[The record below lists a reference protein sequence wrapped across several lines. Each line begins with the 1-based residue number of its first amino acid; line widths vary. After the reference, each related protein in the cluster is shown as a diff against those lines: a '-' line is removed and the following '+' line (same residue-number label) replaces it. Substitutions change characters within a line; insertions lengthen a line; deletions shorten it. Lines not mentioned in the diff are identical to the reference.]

1 MAELSRTTGVSV
13 PMIKFYLREGLLPSG
28 ERTSPNQARYD
39 QRHVRRIMLV
49 RALADY
55 AGLSIADIRELLAH
69 LGEPGR
75 SLHDQLGVAQKA
87 VTPRREPG
95 EGEEWDRAERRAREL
110 IERHGWEEEPDSPAM
125 QAVTGVLL
133 TAEGLGYDGMLDRL
147 DEYARAAEL
156 IARADVAA
164 VAERTDLEGMV
175 ELVVVG
181 TSLGDALVAALRRIA
196 QAEVSARLFGD
207 DSEGP
212 RCPEGGDGSGPR
224 DDSRGGDGPPGGDG
238 SGPRNGSRGRDG
250 SGGGDG

>member
-13 PMIKFYLREGLLPSG
+13 PMIKFYLREGLLPGG

-110 IERHGWEEEPDSPAM
+110 IRRHGWEEEPDSPAM
-125 QAVTGVLL
+125 QTVTGVLL
-133 TAEGLGYDGMLDRL
+133 TAAGLGYDGMLDRL
-147 DEYARAAEL
+147 DEYAEAAEL

-196 QAEVSARLFGD
+196 QAGASARLFGD
-207 DSEGP
+207 GSEGP
-212 RCPEGGDGSGPR
+212 CGPGDG
-224 DDSRGGDGPPGGDG
+224 DG
-238 SGPRNGSRGRDG
+238 
-250 SGGGDG
+250 